1 MRLGIFGATGRLG
14 KAIGSAA
21 LEDPFFTITA
31 ALARSSLGV
40 DYGVF
45 LGLSPLHLPV
55 SKSPPLP
62 LPDLFIDVSLPQGLS
77 ERLNTLRPMVIGT
90 TGFSEQDFSLLKE
103 ASRCI
108 PIFYAANFSL
118 GMAFLK
124 KMATELAELFP
135 IETDIDILEAH
146 RAGKKD
152 TPSGSALH
160 LAQAIKLVR
169 GEKEIPIHSIRSG
182 QTIGEHTLQ
191 FNHEEERLS
200 LCHQVHS
207 RKAFAK
213 GALTAAR
220 FLVNQ
225 PAGLYGMDQL
235 LAEKQTKSRS

>member
-31 ALARSSLGV
+31 ALGRASLGT
-40 DYGVF
+40 DYGTF
-45 LGLSPLHLPV
+45 LGLSPLGLAI

-62 LPDLFIDVSLPQGLS
+62 LPDLFIDVSLSEGLS

-90 TGFSEQDFSLLKE
+90 TGLSKQDFSLLQE
-103 ASRCI
+103 ASRSI

-118 GMAFLK
+118 GMALLK
-124 KMATELAELFP
+124 KMAAELASLFP
-135 IETDIDILEAH
+135 SEADIDILETH

-152 TPSGSALH
+152 APSGSALH
-160 LAQAIKLVR
+160 LAQTIKLAR
-169 GEKEIPIHSIRSG
+169 GEKTVAIHSLRSG
-182 QTIGEHTLQ
+182 EIIGEHTLQ
-191 FNHEEERLS
+191 FNHAEERLTLS
-200 LCHQVHS
+200 HQVHS

-213 GALTAAR
+213 GALAAAQ
-220 FLVNQ
+220 FLINQ
-225 PAGLYGMDQL
+225 PPGLYGMDQL